1 MTRRPVIFNDAAKSW
16 VVSSS
21 SSTDA
26 HLIDKFHKGL
36 PDYAPT
42 PLRPLKQVAEE
53 LGLGAVYL
61 KDESSRLGLP
71 SFKILGASWGTF
83 RAVAELLELPL
94 DADLEQARQ
103 KVQAASVSL
112 YAATDGNHGR
122 AVAKMGSYL
131 GAASVHIYV
140 PHHLSD
146 ETVGLI
152 QSEGAQVHRL
162 RGSYDDAVNEAWVT
176 SKKDK
181 KGIFVQDTAFD
192 GYEEIPKVRANTI
205 V

>member
-1 MTRRPVIFNDAAKSW
+1 MARRRVVFNDAAKSW
-16 VVSSS
+16 VSPSSS
-21 SSTDA
+21 PTDA
-26 HLIDKFHKGL
+26 HLIDKFHKSL

-42 PLRPLKQVAEE
+42 PLRSLNQVAQE

-83 RAVAELLELPL
+83 RAVAKLLDLPK
-94 DADLEQARQ
+94 DTDLEMTKQ
-103 KVQAASVSL
+103 KVQDASVSL

-122 AVAKMGSYL
+122 AVAKMGSHL

-140 PHHLSD
+140 PHHLSE

-152 QSEGAQVHRL
+152 QSEGAEVHRL
-162 RGSYDDAVNEAWVT
+162 RGSYDEAVKEAWEA
-176 SKKDK
+176 SQKDAN
-181 KGIFVQDTAFD
+181 GIFVQDTAFG
-192 GYEEIPKVRANTI
+192 GYEEIPKVR
-205 V
+205 